1 MTAQYFLPLATYPDS
16 SSGLIISNA
25 VAFAGYYG
33 ANLHACALRV
43 EIPHIPNAWS
53 SLLLDTPQMIEHA
66 ETLSGDRAATLV
78 AAATNLAANAMV
90 ELSCRTV
97 KTTLPLLH
105 ETVATEARFFDLAI
119 LECIADVPDTRIVAE
134 AVIFGSG
141 RPAIIFP
148 NKTLE
153 GPIDHLVI
161 AWDGSRA
168 AARAVSDANPFIH
181 KAKRVSVLSLTGEK
195 PLPETTGAHLAEILV
210 SSGVNASATVTRF
223 TSSSTGQS
231 IQQTALELTPIC
243 WSWEDLD
250 TRGCEISSWAEQP
263 MASWKSLCCRCLCHI
278 EGNCPHGSVT
288 FFCPFPSHGRG
299 RSQCKVV
306 S

>member
-43 EIPHIPNAWS
+43 GIPHIPNAWS

-66 ETLSGDRAATLV
+66 ETLSRDRAATLV

-134 AVIFGSG
+134 AVIFRIRPASHHLSQQDPCGPNRPSGHRLGRKSSRRSG
-141 RPAIIFP
+141 RQRCKPIHSQGQAGF
-148 NKTLE
+148 
-153 GPIDHLVI
+153 GPLS
-161 AWDGSRA
+161 DGRKA
-168 AARAVSDANPFIH
+168 AAGDNR
-181 KAKRVSVLSLTGEK
+181 
-195 PLPETTGAHLAEILV
+195 GA
-210 SSGVNASATVTRF
+210 SR
-223 TSSSTGQS
+223 
-231 IQQTALELTPIC
+231 
-243 WSWEDLD
+243 
-250 TRGCEISSWAEQP
+250 
-263 MASWKSLCCRCLCHI
+263 
-278 EGNCPHGSVT
+278 
-288 FFCPFPSHGRG
+288 
-299 RSQCKVV
+299 
-306 S
+306 

>member
-25 VAFAGYYG
+25 VAFSGYYG

-66 ETLSGDRAATLV
+66 ETLSRDRAATLV

-148 NKTLE
+148 NKTLA

-181 KAKRVSVLSLTGEK
+181 TAKRVSVLSLTGEK
-195 PLPETTGAHLAEILV
+195 PLAETTGAHLAAILV
-210 SSGVNASATVTRF
+210 SSGVNASATVYVVIDRSEHSTN
-223 TSSSTGQS
+223 STG
-231 IQQTALELTPIC
+231 TERRYA
-243 WSWEDLD
+243 
-250 TRGCEISSWAEQP
+250 G
-263 MASWKSLCCRCLCHI
+263 
-278 EGNCPHGSVT
+278 
-288 FFCPFPSHGRG
+288 HGRIWTLEVARFRPG
-299 RSQCKVV
+299 RSNRWRLGKASAAGAHVTLKETARMGL
-306 S
+306 